1 MPRLPLLFRLPFKLH
16 RRARRSRLLTMS
28 LLILIPLLL
37 ILPFYTIYKPPRLLI
52 RYFQHRW
59 PDILW
64 HVPIPS
70 SRKIIALTID
80 DAPSEYTAEIM
91 KILAAHGAT
100 ATFFVIGSQVAG
112 REGVLRDL
120 VRQGHELGN
129 HAMYDEA
136 SNSLTDEALISQIT
150 SVEKMID
157 EIYTSVG
164 LDPPPRYFRPGSGFF
179 HDRMRRVVQRLGYRL
194 VLGSIYPHDPQIP
207 YWRVNARH
215 ILSMLRSG
223 GIVICH
229 DRRKWTAPMLRKVLP
244 ELTRRGYRVVS
255 VSLLL
260 VEAKG

>member
-1 MPRLPLLFRLPFKLH
+1 MPRLPILFRLPFKLH

-64 HVPIPS
+64 HVRIPS

-91 KILAAHGAT
+91 EILAANGAT

-215 ILSMLRSG
+215 ILSRLRSG

-244 ELTRRGYRVVS
+244 EMTRKGYRAVS
-255 VSLLL
+255 VSMLL